1 MQYAVRCAIIFCK
14 FIYAFSR
21 QPFGAKKGSDGMRP
35 EFNKKYNTIAAYVLV
50 VAAILV
56 SYILIIIYWDNL
68 SAVLRTVLATLNPF
82 FYGFAIAYI
91 LNPIY
96 KAATSTFT
104 KLFSKKKKPSRKA
117 VKVCSM
123 LSTYLIALAFLA
135 LFFYIIGPQLWLS
148 GQKLMTN
155 FPKYIKAVE
164 SALDIQLEDTI
175 FFSSQTVS
183 DFLSNTENNLI
194 GWLKK
199 LYNTVTA
206 YTPKLISVLTDVAAQ
221 VWNFVL
227 GLIISIYM
235 LADKERFAKQSKKLL
250 YAIFRKNTAET
261 VIMGARKMHSTFGGF
276 VSGKIIDSLIIGVL
290 CFFGMTVLRIP
301 YSPLVSVVVG
311 VTNVIP
317 YFGPFMGAIPSFFII
332 LLDNPIKAVWF
343 GVFILVLQ
351 QLDGNLIG
359 PKIIGQKI
367 GLSSFWVVFSLLIMG
382 SLMGVL
388 GLLLAVP
395 IFALIYDFI
404 TYLCNRSLAKKGLND
419 DGSPR
424 ADAACAASPET
435 SGNLPTENGEN

>member
-1 MQYAVRCAIIFCK
+1 MK
-14 FIYAFSR
+14 
-21 QPFGAKKGSDGMRP
+21 P
-35 EFNKKYNTIAAYVLV
+35 EFNKKYNTIAAYVLI

-56 SYILIIIYWDNL
+56 SYILVIIYWDNL
-68 SAVLRTVLATLNPF
+68 SKALRTVLNTLNPF

-96 KAATSTFT
+96 KACTGGFA
-104 KLFSKKKKPSRKA
+104 KLFAKKKKPSSKGVKA
-117 VKVCSM
+117 CS
-123 LSTYLIALAFLA
+123 LIGTYLIAVAFLA

-155 FPKYIKAVE
+155 FPKYIQAVE
-164 SALDIQLEDTI
+164 SRLDIQLEDTV
-175 FFSSQTVS
+175 FFSSQAVS
-183 DFLSNTENNLI
+183 DFLSNTENNLVD
-194 GWLKK
+194 WLEK

-206 YTPKLISVLTDVAAQ
+206 YTPKLISVLTDIAAQ

-227 GLIISIYM
+227 GFIISIYM
-235 LADKERFAKQSKKLL
+235 LADKERFARQSKKLL
-250 YAIFRKNTAET
+250 YAIFRKSSAET
-261 VIMGARKMHSTFGGF
+261 IITGVRKMHVTFGGF

-290 CFFGMTVLRIP
+290 CFFGMTILQIP
-301 YSPLVSVVVG
+301 YTPLVSVVVG

-317 YFGPFMGAIPSFFII
+317 YFGPFMGAIPSIFII

-382 SLMGVL
+382 SLMGVV

-404 TYLCNRSLAKKGLND
+404 SYLCNRALAKKGLND
-419 DGSPR
+419 DGTPR
-424 ADAACAASPET
+424 EEPVDT
-435 SGNLPTENGEN
+435 YKTENGDK

>member
-1 MQYAVRCAIIFCK
+1 
-14 FIYAFSR
+14 
-21 QPFGAKKGSDGMRP
+21 MRP

-164 SALDIQLEDTI
+164 SALDIQLGDTV

-183 DFLSNTENNLI
+183 DFLSNTE
-194 GWLKK
+194 KQP
-199 LYNTVTA
+199 YR
-206 YTPKLISVLTDVAAQ
+206 
-221 VWNFVL
+221 
-227 GLIISIYM
+227 
-235 LADKERFAKQSKKLL
+235 LA
-250 YAIFRKNTAET
+250 
-261 VIMGARKMHSTFGGF
+261 
-276 VSGKIIDSLIIGVL
+276 
-290 CFFGMTVLRIP
+290 
-301 YSPLVSVVVG
+301 
-311 VTNVIP
+311 
-317 YFGPFMGAIPSFFII
+317 
-332 LLDNPIKAVWF
+332 
-343 GVFILVLQ
+343 
-351 QLDGNLIG
+351 
-359 PKIIGQKI
+359 
-367 GLSSFWVVFSLLIMG
+367 
-382 SLMGVL
+382 
-388 GLLLAVP
+388 
-395 IFALIYDFI
+395 
-404 TYLCNRSLAKKGLND
+404 
-419 DGSPR
+419 
-424 ADAACAASPET
+424 
-435 SGNLPTENGEN
+435 

>member
-1 MQYAVRCAIIFCK
+1 MK
-14 FIYAFSR
+14 
-21 QPFGAKKGSDGMRP
+21 P

-56 SYILIIIYWDNL
+56 SYILVIIYWENL
-68 SAVLRTVLATLNPF
+68 RGVFRTIAATLNPF
-82 FYGFAIAYI
+82 FYAFAIAYI

-96 KAATSTFT
+96 NACTNAYT
-104 KLFSKKKKPSRKA
+104 KLFERKKKKQTKA
-117 VKVCSM
+117 VKVFSL
-123 LSTYLIALAFLA
+123 LSVYILALAFLA

-148 GQKLMTN
+148 GQKLMAS

-164 SALDIQLEDTI
+164 NLLDIQLEDTI

-194 GWLKK
+194 DWLEK
-199 LYNTVTA
+199 LYSTVTA
-206 YTPKLISVLTDVAAQ
+206 YTPKLISVLTDFAAQ

-227 GLIISIYM
+227 GFIISIYM
-235 LADKERFAKQSKKLL
+235 LADKERFIRQTKKLL
-250 YAIFRKNTAET
+250 YALFNKPFAET
-261 VIMGARKMHSTFGGF
+261 VITGARKMHSTFGGF
-276 VSGKIIDSLIIGVL
+276 VSGKIIDSLIIGLL
-290 CFFGMTVLRIP
+290 CFFGMTILRIP
-301 YSPLVSVVVG
+301 YTPLVSVVVG

-317 YFGPFMGAIPSFFII
+317 YFGPFMGAIPSIFII

-343 GVFILVLQ
+343 GIFILVLQ

-382 SLMGVL
+382 SLMGVV

-404 TYLCNRSLAKKGLND
+404 AFLCNRSLAKKGLND
-419 DGSPR
+419 DGTPR
-424 ADAACAASPET
+424 EAPAAAT
-435 SGNLPTENGEN
+435 SINENGED

>member
-1 MQYAVRCAIIFCK
+1 MK
-14 FIYAFSR
+14 
-21 QPFGAKKGSDGMRP
+21 P

-56 SYILIIIYWDNL
+56 SYILVIIYWENL
-68 SAVLRTVLATLNPF
+68 RGVFRTIAATLNPF
-82 FYGFAIAYI
+82 FYAFAIAYI

-96 KAATSTFT
+96 SACTNAYT
-104 KLFSKKKKPSRKA
+104 KLFERKKKKQAKA
-117 VKVCSM
+117 VKVFSL
-123 LSTYLIALAFLA
+123 LSVYILALAFLA

-148 GQKLMTN
+148 GQKLMAS

-164 SALDIQLEDTI
+164 NLLDIQLEDTI
-175 FFSSQTVS
+175 FFSSQTIS

-194 GWLKK
+194 DWLEK
-199 LYNTVTA
+199 LYSTVTA
-206 YTPKLISVLTDVAAQ
+206 YTPKLISILTDFAAQ

-227 GLIISIYM
+227 GFIISIYM
-235 LADKERFAKQSKKLL
+235 LADKERFIRQSKKLL
-250 YAIFRKNTAET
+250 YALLNKPFAET
-261 VIMGARKMHSTFGGF
+261 VITGARKMHSTFGGF
-276 VSGKIIDSLIIGVL
+276 VGGKIIDSLIIGLL
-290 CFFGMTVLRIP
+290 CFFGMTILRIP
-301 YSPLVSVVVG
+301 YTPLVSVVVG

-317 YFGPFMGAIPSFFII
+317 YFGPFMGAIPSLFII
-332 LLDNPIKAVWF
+332 LLDNPIKALWF
-343 GVFILVLQ
+343 GIFILVLQ

-382 SLMGVL
+382 SLMGVV

-404 TYLCNRSLAKKGLND
+404 VFLCNRSLAKKGLND

-424 ADAACAASPET
+424 KAPATDT
-435 SGNLPTENGEN
+435 SINENGDK